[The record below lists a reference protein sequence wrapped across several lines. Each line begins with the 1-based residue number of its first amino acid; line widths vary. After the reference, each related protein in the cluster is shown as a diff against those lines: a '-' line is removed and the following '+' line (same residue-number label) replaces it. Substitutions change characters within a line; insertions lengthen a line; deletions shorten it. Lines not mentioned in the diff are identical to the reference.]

1 MNNLNYRLR
10 EAVLKQKCFE
20 ANVIIPEDVKVELYE
35 DFALRQLVMSLSA
48 RIASLKVEN
57 YEFRAPK
64 DWFEAL
70 KERFFPKWVLKKF
83 PVKYRVEK
91 INVEAL
97 FPKIKMDKE
106 YQSVFIFEK
115 LNENQ
120 DNI

>member
-1 MNNLNYRLR
+1 MQKMNNLNYRLR

-20 ANVIIPEDVKVELYE
+20 SNAILPEDIKAELYE

-57 YEFRAPK
+57 YEFRAPQ

-106 YQSVFIFEK
+106 YQSIFIFEK
-115 LNENQ
+115 
-120 DNI
+120 IK

>member
-1 MNNLNYRLR
+1 MKNLNYRLR
-10 EAVLKQKCFE
+10 EVVLKQKCFE
-20 ANVIIPEDVKVELYE
+20 SNVIVPEDVKAELYE
-35 DFALRQLVMSLSA
+35 DFVLGQLAMSLSA

-57 YEFRAPK
+57 YEFRAPQ
-64 DWFEAL
+64 DWLEAF

-106 YQSVFIFEK
+106 YQSVFVFEK
-115 LNENQ
+115 INENQ
-120 DNI
+120 GNI

>member
-1 MNNLNYRLR
+1 MKNLNYRLR
-10 EAVLKQKCFE
+10 EVVLKQKCFE
-20 ANVIIPEDVKVELYE
+20 SNVIVPEDVKAELYE
-35 DFALRQLVMSLSA
+35 DFVLGQLAMSLSA

-57 YEFRAPK
+57 YEFRAPQ
-64 DWFEAL
+64 DWFEAF
-70 KERFFPKWVLKKF
+70 KERFCPKWALKKF

-115 LNENQ
+115 NN
-120 DNI
+120 